1 MSYKRKI
8 KVLIVD
14 DSAIVR
20 QALSY
25 IFNSDP
31 FIEVVAT
38 ANDPYF
44 AVKKIQKYQ
53 PDVVTLDLQMPRMDG
68 LTFLKKLMKQNPVPV
83 VIISSFSEQGSI
95 NTIKALEY
103 GAVDVVEKPSLSND
117 REIRESKLRLCNK
130 IKAASLAKVKRN
142 QTNTVNNT
150 TTNTNTLNTSNL
162 KTNNNNNPTR
172 LNPGIKYSA
181 DVIIPEPI
189 SYKTTSTTE
198 KIIAIGASTGG
209 TEAIKDFL
217 MRMPI
222 NAPGIV
228 IVQHMPEKF
237 TLSFAN
243 RLNQLCQIKVKEA
256 ENRDVVEKGVALI
269 APGNKHMLLKR
280 IGNRYFVEVVDG
292 PLVNRHKPAVDVL
305 FRSVAKYAGSNAIG
319 IIMTGMGADGAKGLL
334 EMKNAGA
341 TTAAQDEK
349 TCVVFGMPKVAIKKG
364 GVDKILPLQMLA
376 GFALR
381 NL

>member
-14 DSAIVR
+14 DSAIIR
-20 QALSY
+20 QALSF

-83 VIISSFSEQGSI
+83 VIISSFSEEGNM

-130 IKAASLAKVKRN
+130 IKAASLAKVKRHG
-142 QTNTVNNT
+142 TNTINNT
-150 TTNTNTLNTSNL
+150 NNLITKNKNSNT
-162 KTNNNNNPTR
+162 TR
-172 LNPGIKYSA
+172 LNPGVKYSA

-189 SYKTTSTTE
+189 SYKTTSLTE

-269 APGNKHMLLKR
+269 APGNKHILLKR
-280 IGNRYFVEVVDG
+280 MGNRYFVEIVDG

-364 GVDKILPLQMLA
+364 GVDKVLPLQMLA

>member
-20 QALSY
+20 QALSL

-44 AVKKIQKYQ
+44 AVKKIQKFQ
-53 PDVVTLDLQMPRMDG
+53 PDVITLDLQMPRMDG
-68 LTFLKKLMKQNPVPV
+68 LTFLKKIMKQNPIPV
-83 VIISSFSEQGSI
+83 VIISSFSEQGSM

-103 GAVDVVEKPSLSND
+103 GAVDVVEKPSLSD
-117 REIRESKLRLCNK
+117 ERAIRESKLRLCNK
-130 IKAASLAKVKRN
+130 IKAASLAKVKRKTDN
-142 QTNTVNNT
+142 RLTNNT
-150 TTNTNTLNTSNL
+150 PLS
-162 KTNNNNNPTR
+162 
-172 LNPGIKYSA
+172 PGKKYSA
-181 DVIIPEPI
+181 DVIIPEPLV
-189 SYKTTSTTE
+189 YRKTSPTD

-209 TEAIKDFL
+209 TEAIKTFL
-217 MRMPI
+217 MKMPT

-256 ENRDVVEKGVALI
+256 ENRDVVERGTALI

-280 IGNRYFVEVVDG
+280 MGNRYFVEVIDG

-381 NL
+381 NS

>member
-20 QALSY
+20 QALSF

-53 PDVVTLDLQMPRMDG
+53 PDVVTLDLQMPRMNG

-83 VIISSFSEQGSI
+83 VIISSFSEQGSM

-103 GAVDVVEKPSLSND
+103 GAIDVVEKPSLSDD
-117 REIRESKLRLCNK
+117 REIRESKLRLCNT
-130 IKAASLAKVKRN
+130 IKAASLAKVKKN
-142 QTNTVNNT
+142 GISTNI
-150 TTNTNTLNTSNL
+150 TTNTNRLN
-162 KTNNNNNPTR
+162 TNNNAK
-172 LNPGIKYSA
+172 LNPSKKYSA
-181 DVIIPEPI
+181 DVILPEPI
-189 SYKTTSTTE
+189 SYKTTSLTE

-217 MRMPI
+217 MRMPV

-280 IGNRYFVEVVDG
+280 MGNRYFVEVVDG
-292 PLVNRHKPAVDVL
+292 PPVNRHKPAVDVL

-364 GVDKILPLQMLA
+364 GVDKVLPLQMLA

>member
-44 AVKKIQKYQ
+44 AAKKIQKFK
-53 PDVVTLDLQMPRMDG
+53 PDVITLDLQMPRMDG
-68 LTFLKKLMKQNPVPV
+68 LTFLKKIMAQNPIPI
-83 VIISSFSEQGSI
+83 VIISSFSEKGSMS
-95 NTIKALEY
+95 TIKALEY
-103 GAVDVVEKPSLSND
+103 GAIEVVEKPLLSD
-117 REIRESKLRLCNK
+117 KKAVEASRIRLCNT
-130 IKAASLAKVKRN
+130 IKAASLARVKRKRGSII
-142 QTNTVNNT
+142 NTPQIPVN
-150 TTNTNTLNTSNL
+150 
-162 KTNNNNNPTR
+162 K
-172 LNPGIKYSA
+172 KYSA
-181 DVIIPEPI
+181 DVIMPEAI
-189 SYKTTSTTE
+189 SYKTTSTTN

-209 TEAIKDFL
+209 TEAIKTFL
-217 MRMPI
+217 MEMPL

-243 RLNQLCQIKVKEA
+243 RLNQLCRIRVKEA
-256 ENRDVVEKGVALI
+256 ENRDYVERGTAFI
-269 APGNKHMLLKR
+269 APGNKHMILKR
-280 IGNRYFVEVVDG
+280 TGQRYFVEVLDG

-305 FRSVAKYAGSNAIG
+305 FRSVAKYAGANALG

-334 EMKNAGA
+334 EMKQAGA
-341 TTAAQDEK
+341 KTVAQDEK
-349 TCVVFGMPKVAIKKG
+349 SCVVFGMPKVAIKKG
-364 GVDKILPLQMLA
+364 AVDKILPLKNLA

-381 NL
+381 NI